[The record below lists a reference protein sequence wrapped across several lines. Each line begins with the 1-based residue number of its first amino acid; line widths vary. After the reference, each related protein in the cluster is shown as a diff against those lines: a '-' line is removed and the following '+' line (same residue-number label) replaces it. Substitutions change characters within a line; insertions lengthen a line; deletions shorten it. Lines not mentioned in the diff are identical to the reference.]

1 MKKSDPVEIDYK
13 SLGTIAIDE
22 LKQAIWEDIEAL
34 KDQFGVSYVTGV
46 KLVVPATNE
55 FGDPVVVKRLA
66 TGATVKRLERFFTWI
81 TSSPRAATKSSVRS
95 VGALASQL
103 GQTSFSLPSTSSAT
117 SSSKLPSHF

>member
-34 KDQFGVSYVTGV
+34 KDQFGVSFVTGV

-55 FGDPVVVKRLA
+55 FGDPVVIKRLSN
-66 TGATVKRLERFFTWI
+66 GATVKRLDTHHYH
-81 TSSPRAATKSSVRS
+81 PAC
-95 VGALASQL
+95 LDY
-103 GQTSFSLPSTSSAT
+103 
-117 SSSKLPSHF
+117 KL

>member
-34 KDQFGVSYVTGV
+34 KDQFGVSFVTGV

-55 FGDPVVVKRLA
+55 FGDPVVIKRLA
-66 TGATVKRLERFFTWI
+66 TGATVKRLDTHHYH
-81 TSSPRAATKSSVRS
+81 PAC
-95 VGALASQL
+95 LDY
-103 GQTSFSLPSTSSAT
+103 
-117 SSSKLPSHF
+117 KL